1 MSDMTA
7 LSSFPQ
13 FMSEATALLEAE
25 LRVLFPDEWDIEP
38 QLRSSMEYSLF
49 AGGKRIRPV
58 LLFAALDALAK
69 PYAHGLKAACSLEM
83 IHTYS
88 LIHDDLP
95 AMDDDDLR
103 RGKPTNHV
111 VFGEATAILAG
122 DGLLTHAFYVLA
134 RTVEEGHA
142 DAATVVQMI
151 AELARCAGVGG
162 MVSGQAADMAGEQ
175 GLTSIAQLS
184 AIHRGKT
191 GALIAT
197 ALKMGGLLGG
207 ANAVQLQAL
216 ETFGYRI
223 GLAFQILDDVL
234 DVIGDPEKLGKPLG
248 SDEKS
253 QKVTYPYFL
262 GVDGSRAEVRKLT
275 EEAKQAVAAAVF
287 PHPQRLYEFAD
298 FLLAREF

>member
-1 MSDMTA
+1 M
-7 LSSFPQ
+7 
-13 FMSEATALLEAE
+13 LETE
-25 LRVLFPDEWDIEP
+25 LRTLFPAGWNVEP
-38 QLRSSMEYSLF
+38 QLRTAMEYSLF

-58 LLFAALDALAK
+58 LVFAALDALAK
-69 PYAHGLKAACSLEM
+69 PYTHGLKAACSLEM

-95 AMDDDDLR
+95 AMDNDDLR

-134 RTVEEGHA
+134 QTSKEGHA
-142 DAATVVQMI
+142 DAAVVVQMI
-151 AELARCAGVGG
+151 TELARAAGIDG

-191 GALIAT
+191 GALIAA
-197 ALKMGGLLGG
+197 ALKIGGLLGG
-207 ANAVQLQAL
+207 ANALQVQAL

-234 DVIGDPEKLGKPLG
+234 DVTGDPDKLGKPLG

-262 GVDGSRAEVRKLT
+262 GVDGSRAEVHKLT
-275 EEAKQAVAAAVF
+275 EEAKQAVAAAAF
-287 PHPQRLYEFAD
+287 PHPERLYQMAD